1 MGDLESTLI
10 DKSGGQN
17 FTRFNF
23 VFLDSHTKVK
33 KKNVPVKN
41 VANPISKTQEN
52 GFVYLKN
59 RQTKTRL

>member
-23 VFLDSHTKVK
+23 VLLDSHTKVK
-33 KKNVPVKN
+33 KIVHVKN